1 MFPHLQ
7 GIRVNISVLQE
18 AATKELLTIL
28 EKCDGTKV
36 RAFIHNFLLLLLFCV
51 N

>member
-28 EKCDGTKV
+28 EKCEGTKV
-36 RAFIHNFLLLLLFCV
+36 QMGVIHS
-51 N
+51 